1 MFGETN
7 SIQIRVKMTLVFT
20 VYVSLARDWSTVRVI
35 DDIDV
40 KKPTDD
46 EFCQDKDGDTMLL
59 DVEIIAVPQI

>member
-1 MFGETN
+1 
-7 SIQIRVKMTLVFT
+7 MTLVFT

-46 EFCQDKDGDTMLL
+46 EFCQDKEGDTMLL